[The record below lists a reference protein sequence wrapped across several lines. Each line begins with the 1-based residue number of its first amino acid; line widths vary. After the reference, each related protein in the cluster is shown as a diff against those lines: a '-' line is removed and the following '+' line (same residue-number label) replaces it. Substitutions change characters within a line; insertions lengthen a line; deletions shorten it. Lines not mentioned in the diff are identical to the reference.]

1 MKRYRSIDDVHNQYL
16 IAGHEIHYDYDDND
30 DAGFMG
36 IDIDSDNILDD
47 DALFNHEP
55 IRNNSSHGSEAEFLA
70 AHSSNVSTATAST
83 SASVPTT
90 NFIDSSKST
99 LKTLSYRPV
108 NWQEIARHYDI
119 HGMLSTRKSFEEE
132 LSEFKTG
139 KMIHLYIKLC
149 FIYRA
154 SIIHLVSTYD
164 YSEQSLDSNYLLLKI
179 MCTV

>member
-70 AHSSNVSTATAST
+70 AHSSIVTTAAAVAA

-99 LKTLSYRPV
+99 LKTWSYRPV

-119 HGMLSTRKSFEEE
+119 HGMLSTRKAFEKE

-139 KMIHLYIKLC
+139 KMIHLYIN
-149 FIYRA
+149 YA
-154 SIIHLVSTYD
+154 SSIEHL
-164 YSEQSLDSNYLLLKI
+164 
-179 MCTV
+179 